1 MELKGR
7 LKAIAEKIPLCE
19 TLADIGTDH
28 AFIPLYAVQKSV
40 CKRAIAADVKSG
52 PVEIASGNVKRY
64 GCEKLIETRLGS
76 GLEPLKECEADVIVI
91 AGMGGIL
98 IAEIIEKSLA
108 KAKTA
113 KVLILQPMNMVEVL
127 RKWLYE
133 NGFEVLDETLAEESE
148 KIYNIL
154 SVRWTGVP
162 KVLESFYHYLG
173 YELLQKQ
180 DELFKRYALNK
191 LGLLK
196 KKINGMQKAAAP
208 SEDLKELV
216 DLKNRLEAILLHG

>member
-7 LKAIAEKIPLCE
+7 LKAIAEKIPFCE

-28 AFIPLYAVQKSV
+28 AFIPLYAVRKSI

-52 PVEIASGNVKRY
+52 PVEIASGNIKRY
-64 GCEKLIETRLGS
+64 GCEKLIETRMGS

-98 IAEIIEKSLA
+98 IKEIIEKSLA
-108 KAKTA
+108 KAQTA
-113 KVLILQPMNMVEVL
+113 KALILQPMNMVEIL

-133 NGFEVLDETLAEESE
+133 NGFEVLDETLAAESE

-154 SVRWTGVP
+154 SVRWTGVSR
-162 KVLESFYHYLG
+162 VMESFYHYIG
-173 YELLQKQ
+173 YGLLQKQ
-180 DELFKRYALNK
+180 DELFERYAARK
-191 LGLLK
+191 LALLK
-196 KKINGMQKAAAP
+196 KKINGMQKAAEP
-208 SEDLKELV
+208 SEDLQELV
-216 DLKNRLEAILLHG
+216 DIKNRLESILLHG